1 MGYLAFLVGERE
13 VVVFVLVAVV
23 FVVVRFVIV
32 GRLETFL
39 AAVADDLGV
48 VLCVGEID
56 RLGMLTFAAAVVVL
70 QNGFD
75 PQGVHRRRGCLCG
88 GGCSSVRRSAVIEDR
103 LVT

>member
-13 VVVFVLVAVV
+13 VVVFVLVV

-56 RLGMLTFAAAVVVL
+56 RLGMLTFAVVVL

>member
-13 VVVFVLVAVV
+13 VVVVLVVVV

-56 RLGMLTFAAAVVVL
+56 RLGMLTFAVVVL